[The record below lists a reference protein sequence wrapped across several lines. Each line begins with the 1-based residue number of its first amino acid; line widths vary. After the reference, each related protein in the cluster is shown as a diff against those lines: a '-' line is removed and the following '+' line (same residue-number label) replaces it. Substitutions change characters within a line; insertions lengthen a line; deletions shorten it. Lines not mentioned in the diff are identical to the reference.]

1 MPVDSDMVV
10 VLEAER
16 NNCILNKFWKE
27 PVGTGYWAWRLRK
40 TEVSKVIPD
49 VLPCTT
55 RLENTNATY

>member
-10 VLEAER
+10 VLEAEI

-27 PVGTGYWAWRLRK
+27 PVRTGYWTWRLRK
-40 TEVSKVIPD
+40 TEVSKVILD

-55 RLENTNATY
+55 RLENTNANY